1 MVKKKDI
8 FTELS
13 EKYKVDKKIVTII
26 CQFPFMFL
34 RKRLMDPTNE
44 DIVMIHYFGKF
55 RIKRT
60 QIGKKLEKYRKTVEL
75 EKRLFKISKSEQR
88 HNV

>member
-13 EKYKVDKKIVTII
+13 EKYKVDKKIISII

-34 RKRLMDPTNE
+34 RRRIMDPVNE
-44 DIVMIHYFGKF
+44 DIVMIHFFGKF

>member
-1 MVKKKDI
+1 
-8 FTELS
+8 
-13 EKYKVDKKIVTII
+13 
-26 CQFPFMFL
+26 
-34 RKRLMDPTNE
+34 MDPVNE
-44 DIVMIHYFGKF
+44 DIVMIHFFGKF